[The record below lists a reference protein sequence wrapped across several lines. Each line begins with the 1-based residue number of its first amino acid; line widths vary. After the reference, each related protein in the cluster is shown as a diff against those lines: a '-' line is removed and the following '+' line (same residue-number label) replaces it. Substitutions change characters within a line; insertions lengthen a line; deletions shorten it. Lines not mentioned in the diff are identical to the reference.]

1 MKLNKNLFD
10 KQGYYLIKNAI
21 EPTLLAHTRF
31 RAIELKEE
39 KTPVN
44 GIKGTVMT
52 SKLMGSFSLVHL
64 SVLNNNKEIIH
75 VHSQMPSNFL
85 PKESTAVAIKINTNK
100 IFIFPKNI

>member
-1 MKLNKNLFD
+1 MGKDKILVLNKGKEFTNTAGETTNCEF
-10 KQGYYLIKNAI
+10 
-21 EPTLLAHTRF
+21 TLNKGAM
-31 RAIELKEE
+31 KEE